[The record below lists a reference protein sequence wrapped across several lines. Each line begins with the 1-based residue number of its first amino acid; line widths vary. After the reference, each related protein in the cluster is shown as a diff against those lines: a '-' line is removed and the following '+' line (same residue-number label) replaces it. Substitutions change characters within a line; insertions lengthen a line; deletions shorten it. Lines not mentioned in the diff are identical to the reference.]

1 MVSFKCVHIHCYLH
15 DVCPKVR
22 SAARRL
28 GVRGNGGRGARE
40 NDGSMVHEGAM
51 SKGPMSEG
59 RYLWEPAVL
68 NAFTATPETVAAK
81 IEIAK
86 QAIADR
92 LQEQDPPYAS
102 E

>member
-1 MVSFKCVHIHCYLH
+1 
-15 DVCPKVR
+15 
-22 SAARRL
+22 
-28 GVRGNGGRGARE
+28 
-40 NDGSMVHEGAM
+40 M

-102 E
+102 ETSALMYALEALNNLSALGLLIDSTSEGPTSK